1 MIKRKVLVPLDGS
14 DFSRSIF
21 EVIQSYLRPDDVTLV
36 LMQVISPQLL
46 TSDNPAYSSA
56 LEEAV
61 WTGAFSARTQRME
74 QQLALSAQERETYR
88 VAIHEELEVAA
99 RGLRQHGYDVT
110 TEVQFGD
117 AAERIIEYV
126 QTQEIDLVAMTTH
139 GRTGLGRLLLGSVAT
154 EVLHRLPVPILI
166 LRAAHA

>member
-1 MIKRKVLVPLDGS
+1 MTKRKVLVPLDGS

-21 EVIQSYLRPDDVTLV
+21 EIIESYLHPDDVALV
-36 LMQVISPQLL
+36 LIQVIAPQLL
-46 TSDNPAYSSA
+46 TADNPAYSST
-56 LEEAV
+56 LEETV
-61 WTGAFSARTQRME
+61 WTGAYSARTQRME

-88 VAIHEELEVAA
+88 VAVHEELETTA
-99 RGLRQHGYDVT
+99 RGLRQLGYDVT

-126 QTQEIDLVAMTTH
+126 QANEMDLVAMTTH

-154 EVLHRLPVPILI
+154 EVLHKLHVPIL
-166 LRAAHA
+166 LMRSAHI

>member
-1 MIKRKVLVPLDGS
+1 MTKRKVLVTLDGS

-21 EVIQSYLRPDDVTLV
+21 EVVESYLRPEDVALV
-36 LMQVISPQLL
+36 LMQVIAPQLL
-46 TSDNPAYSSA
+46 TSDNPAYASA
-56 LEEAV
+56 LEETV
-61 WTGAFSARTQRME
+61 WTGVYSARTQRME
-74 QQLALSAQERETYR
+74 QQLAISAQERETYR
-88 VAIHEELEVAA
+88 VAVHDELELIA
-99 RGLRQHGYDVT
+99 RGLRQHGYEVT

-126 QTQEIDLVAMTTH
+126 QAHEIDLVAMTTH

-154 EVLHRLPVPILI
+154 EVLHQLHVPILL

>member
-1 MIKRKVLVPLDGS
+1 MTKRKVLVPLDGS
-14 DFSRSIF
+14 DFSRAIF
-21 EVIQSYLRPDDVTLV
+21 EVIESYLRPADVAVV

-46 TSDNPAYSSA
+46 TADNPAYSSA
-56 LEEAV
+56 LEETV

-74 QQLALSAQERETYR
+74 HQLALSAQERETCR
-88 VAIHEELEVAA
+88 VAIHEELEATA
-99 RGLRQHGYDVT
+99 RRLRQHGYAVT
-110 TEVQFGD
+110 SEVQFGD

-126 QTQEIDLVAMTTH
+126 QNNEIDLVAMTTH

-154 EVLHRLPVPILI
+154 EVLHQLHVPVLL